1 MAQEVFPGKMYPSSM
16 NGAKSEI
23 AQGWEKDF
31 IWENGPIYWI
41 IVQKRKEC

>member
-1 MAQEVFPGKMYPSSM
+1 M